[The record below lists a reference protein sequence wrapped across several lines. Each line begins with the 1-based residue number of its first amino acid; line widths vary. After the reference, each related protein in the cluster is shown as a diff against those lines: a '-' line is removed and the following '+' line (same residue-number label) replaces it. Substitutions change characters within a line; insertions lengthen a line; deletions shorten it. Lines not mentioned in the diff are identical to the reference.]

1 MAQDQDRDQRRRAR
15 RCSVHITLS
24 LPCRE
29 QKGQSRTRE
38 LRGNHPDNLSKTGW
52 SWGCVATVVDRRG
65 PTIFVADAHRDDGKH
80 FIVRADEK
88 HRFSGTRIGGSR

>member
-29 QKGQSRTRE
+29 QKRQCRTRE
-38 LRGNHPDNLSKTGW
+38 LRGNHPDNLSKADG
-52 SWGCVATVVDRRG
+52 SWGCQGEVDGLLG
-65 PTIFVADAHRDDGKH
+65 PQTRAAIANYQRDHRLYETSAIDQPTLESLGM
-80 FIVRADEK
+80 A
-88 HRFSGTRIGGSR
+88 